1 MPSGC
6 METFS
11 SCPAKKIWKNYSYY
25 EFNYVKVL
33 DMLLF
38 LLVQQIWSDKAV
50 DRVEAVVGPYKLY
63 NSSLKTL
70 QGSNWLSDEVGS

>member
-1 MPSGC
+1 M
-6 METFS
+6 
-11 SCPAKKIWKNYSYY
+11 
-25 EFNYVKVL
+25 
-33 DMLLF
+33 F